1 VTGDEDTRWFR
12 ADVRGLRPG
21 HFATT
26 SSSYV
31 HVTSNFDV
39 ARAFAVE
46 RGNCAVYEVELG
58 GYIDVDLDYPPQS
71 GAGCKKCDWATIIRV
86 VEEEVD
92 WLLEDAWKFMSRYHL
107 WGDLSRMYDNDGYA
121 TASPEMRAIG
131 CGAEELRQL
140 GRYPLPEVVWQLM
153 RQICAK

>member
-1 VTGDEDTRWFR
+1 MTGDEDTRWFR

-107 WGDLSRMYDNDGYA
+107 WGTSHPCTTTTGTPPHRQKCAQSAAALTSF
-121 TASPEMRAIG
+121 ASLAGTRCRKSSG
-131 CGAEELRQL
+131 N
-140 GRYPLPEVVWQLM
+140 
-153 RQICAK
+153 